1 MGSACPELLQPAGS
15 VCTGLAAQAGPP
27 PWWVGV
33 AVARERLL
41 SPLQAFPIMQA
52 IGDQIIAPYIT
63 GSGHLGLLSSSG
75 IAGKFGHIT
84 VFDTPLLHCNL
95 VVIEVRAAGR

>member
-1 MGSACPELLQPAGS
+1 
-15 VCTGLAAQAGPP
+15 
-27 PWWVGV
+27 
-33 AVARERLL
+33 
-41 SPLQAFPIMQA
+41 MQA